1 MVFAVQIEG
10 LIVEGPNMNQNNI
23 IVQEFRVGYF
33 DSVELCSDLVDLAQV
48 FSFLLALSF
57 DQQQLI
63 GMLSMSTF
71 PRIAKSATV
80 LRTHMKKIELKAR
93 EGFAI
98 QENSK

>member
-1 MVFAVQIEG
+1 
-10 LIVEGPNMNQNNI
+10 
-23 IVQEFRVGYF
+23 
-33 DSVELCSDLVDLAQV
+33 
-48 FSFLLALSF
+48 
-57 DQQQLI
+57 
-63 GMLSMSTF
+63 MSTF